1 MPRHE
6 HPAGLKDCIV
16 HSIAEDLAIRAA
28 QTSPQ
33 KNAGIGVPVS
43 SVRPFDRPDPDPPGG
58 RWLGLIA
65 TVQRCNSRTI
75 GVYPERGTVITLLLS
90 VSPLERLIESA
101 ALARLGNNCLYPMLF
116 QSCHQGRNQENG
128 VTETQQRPSIS
139 KFPLVGPDTSETAA
153 LIAIVRRL
161 SIARSWHEVIEI
173 VTHAART
180 LLHADGITFVLREG
194 ENCYYA
200 EEDAVSPLWKG
211 RRFPLDACISGWCM
225 VERKSAVVPDI
236 YQDDRIPQDA
246 YKPTFVRSLA
256 MVPVRQDDPIA
267 AMGAYWARTREI
279 PELEVELFQ
288 SIANAASLAMAYVEW
303 QIPHTEKLKTFTL
316 TAQEREEPQQKW
328 AQMEHMTRL
337 ATLGEL
343 TATLTHEIKQ
353 PLSAILLN
361 TSVGIK
367 LLDAPQ
373 PNLQKIR
380 DTFFDIERITE
391 HAGEVIRGTRDML
404 RRDTPGVTDVDLN
417 ELIRSVERIVRRDAT
432 QHNVQVQLDL
442 SPGISPVKGD
452 TVQLQ
457 QVMLNLM
464 LNAFSAMSG
473 AELNCARQLII
484 RTKSIEGSHVQVEVQ
499 DSGTGIS
506 PDKLEG
512 IFEAFMTSKP
522 QGLGMGLSI
531 CRTIIERHG
540 GKIWAANNPDRGATF
555 SIVLPVTRE

>member
-1 MPRHE
+1 
-6 HPAGLKDCIV
+6 
-16 HSIAEDLAIRAA
+16 
-28 QTSPQ
+28 
-33 KNAGIGVPVS
+33 
-43 SVRPFDRPDPDPPGG
+43 
-58 RWLGLIA
+58 
-65 TVQRCNSRTI
+65 
-75 GVYPERGTVITLLLS
+75 
-90 VSPLERLIESA
+90 
-101 ALARLGNNCLYPMLF
+101 MLF
-116 QSCHQGRNQENG
+116 QSCHQGRNQENA

-200 EEDAVSPLWKG
+200 EEDAISPLWKG
-211 RRFPLDACISGWCM
+211 RRFPVDACISGWCM
-225 VERKSAVVPDI
+225 VERRSAVVPDI
-236 YQDDRIPQDA
+236 YKDSRIPQDA

-279 PELEVELFQ
+279 PDLEVELFQ

-316 TAQEREEPQQKW
+316 PPQEREEPQQKW

-337 ATLGEL
+337 AALGEL
-343 TATLTHEIKQ
+343 TATLAHEIKQ

-391 HAGEVIRGTRDML
+391 RAGEVIRGTRDML

-432 QHNVQVQLDL
+432 QRKVQVQLDL
-442 SPGISPVKGD
+442 SSGISPVKGD
-452 TVQLQ
+452 TIQLQ
-457 QVMLNLM
+457 QVMLNLI

-473 AELNCARQLII
+473 AELNCARKLII

-499 DSGTGIS
+499 DNGTGIS

-512 IFEAFMTSKP
+512 IFEAFITSKP

>member
-1 MPRHE
+1 
-6 HPAGLKDCIV
+6 
-16 HSIAEDLAIRAA
+16 
-28 QTSPQ
+28 
-33 KNAGIGVPVS
+33 
-43 SVRPFDRPDPDPPGG
+43 
-58 RWLGLIA
+58 
-65 TVQRCNSRTI
+65 
-75 GVYPERGTVITLLLS
+75 
-90 VSPLERLIESA
+90 
-101 ALARLGNNCLYPMLF
+101 
-116 QSCHQGRNQENG
+116 
-128 VTETQQRPSIS
+128 
-139 KFPLVGPDTSETAA
+139 
-153 LIAIVRRL
+153 
-161 SIARSWHEVIEI
+161 
-173 VTHAART
+173 
-180 LLHADGITFVLREG
+180 
-194 ENCYYA
+194 
-200 EEDAVSPLWKG
+200 
-211 RRFPLDACISGWCM
+211 
-225 VERKSAVVPDI
+225 
-236 YQDDRIPQDA
+236 
-246 YKPTFVRSLA
+246 
-256 MVPVRQDDPIA
+256 
-267 AMGAYWARTREI
+267 
-279 PELEVELFQ
+279 
-288 SIANAASLAMAYVEW
+288 
-303 QIPHTEKLKTFTL
+303 
-316 TAQEREEPQQKW
+316 
-328 AQMEHMTRL
+328 MEHMTRL